1 MVDAVYCGKTQID
14 RIYFGGEIIFQGV
27 QPFDFHIIEDGKL
40 IIVGTLFAKSY
51 VDGLYLDCEP
61 KIEWIHPVKNGNVLT
76 IEQVYSATQ
85 NGNVLGVE

>member
-40 IIVGTLFAKSY
+40 IIVGALSAKSY
-51 VDGLYLDCEP
+51 PEGLYIDCYP
-61 KIEWIHPVKNGNVLT
+61 AWTYPVQNGNVLT
-76 IEQVYSATQ
+76 VEQVYSATQ
-85 NGNVLGVE
+85 NGNVLEVE